1 MLWRVE
7 PFMTNRPNTRAKS
20 KITGDQF
27 AEFVATRRSTRDFL
41 PTPIPQDVL
50 DEILRD
56 AMCAPS
62 WSNTKPILVA
72 VASGEKRDR
81 LSADFMAHWKA
92 VQDARSGG
100 LWPKIR
106 LAFTR
111 FGLPTSNAFIAKP
124 YVKELLPRA
133 QRVGK
138 EMLGALGVARGDVVA
153 RNANWAKNYEF
164 FGAPTE
170 LFIFA
175 HKSLGVFSAND
186 AGLFVQNLILSAHA
200 RGLGTCAQGALSTW
214 DKVVRNEFEVPDGY
228 RFLYGIAIGYP
239 SDAAIN
245 DFGAHRLDIE
255 EIVLR

>member
-1 MLWRVE
+1 
-7 PFMTNRPNTRAKS
+7 MTSRPNTRAKS
-20 KITGDQF
+20 KINGDQF
-27 AEFVATRRSTRDFL
+27 AEFAATRRSTRDFL

-56 AMCAPS
+56 AMTAAS

-81 LSADFMAHWKA
+81 LSAEFMNHWHA
-92 VQDARSGG
+92 VQAARSGG
-100 LWPKIR
+100 WWPKLR
-106 LAFTR
+106 LLITR
-111 FGLPTSNAFIAKP
+111 YGLPSSNAFIAKP

-138 EMLGALGVARGDVVA
+138 EMLGSMGIARGDVAA
-153 RNANWAKNYEF
+153 RNASWARNYDF

-170 LFIFA
+170 LFIFS
-175 HKSLGVFSAND
+175 HKSLGKFAAND
-186 AGLFVQNLILSAHA
+186 AGLFVQNLMLSAHA

-214 DKVVRNEFEVPDGY
+214 ENVVRGEFEIPEAYG
-228 RFLYGIAIGYP
+228 FLYGIAIGYP

-245 DFGAHRLDIE
+245 DFGAHRLDID
-255 EIVLR
+255 EIVIR

>member
-1 MLWRVE
+1 
-7 PFMTNRPNTRAKS
+7 MTSRPNTRAKS
-20 KITGDQF
+20 KITGEQF
-27 AEFVATRRSTRDFL
+27 AEFAATRRSTRDFL

-56 AMCAPS
+56 AMTAPS

-81 LSADFMAHWKA
+81 LAAEFKAHWAA
-92 VQDARSGG
+92 VQKARSGG
-100 LWPKIR
+100 WWPKFKLLI
-106 LAFTR
+106 TR
-111 FGLPTSNAFIAKP
+111 YGLPSSNRFISKP
-124 YVKELLPRA
+124 YVPALLPRA

-138 EMLGALGVARGDVVA
+138 EMLGSMGIERGDLAGRNASWA
-153 RNANWAKNYEF
+153 RNYDF

-175 HKSLGVFSAND
+175 HKSLGVFAAND
-186 AGLFVQNLILSAHA
+186 AGLFVQNLMLSAHA

-214 DKVVRNEFEVPDGY
+214 ENVVRGEFDLPADYG
-228 RFLYGIAIGYP
+228 FLYGIAIGCA
-239 SDAAIN
+239 SDAKIN

-255 EIVLR
+255 EIVIR